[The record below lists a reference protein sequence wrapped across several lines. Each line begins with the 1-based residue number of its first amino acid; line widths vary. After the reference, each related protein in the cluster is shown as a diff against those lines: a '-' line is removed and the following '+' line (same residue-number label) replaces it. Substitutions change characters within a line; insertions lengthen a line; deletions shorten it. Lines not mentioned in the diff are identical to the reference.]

1 MTILLT
7 QTEKIYHILVINNKR
22 KNKMIVRNIKANVTE
37 VDTEVDTQEYT
48 ILISYSTPVAA
59 RQKDTG
65 NEYVTETRWSNTT
78 TRHIRKWC
86 RTDNPV
92 RMPQEWLER
101 KLQ

>member
-1 MTILLT
+1 
-7 QTEKIYHILVINNKR
+7 
-22 KNKMIVRNIKANVTE
+22 MIVRNIKANV
-37 VDTEVDTQEYT
+37 TEVDTQEYT

-59 RQKDTG
+59 RQRDTG
-65 NEYVTETRWSNTT
+65 DEYVTETRWSNTT

-92 RMPQEWLER
+92 RMPQEWFKE